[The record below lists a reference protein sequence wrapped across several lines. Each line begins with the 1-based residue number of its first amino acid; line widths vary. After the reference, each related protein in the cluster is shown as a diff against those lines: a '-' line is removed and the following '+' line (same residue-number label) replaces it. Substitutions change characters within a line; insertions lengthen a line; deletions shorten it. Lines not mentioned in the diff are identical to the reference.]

1 MPQQD
6 QTIAA
11 IREAVR
17 LSPDSIPLRQ
27 HLAELL
33 VQQGDYPAAEQEY
46 RQALMLAPEDIN
58 IKLGLAEVFFI
69 QEKTSAALVI
79 IEELTSKEEPAPAAL
94 MLLSRL
100 YLRSGDEQQAAAAYS
115 RAVKSD
121 PTLFDAELEV
131 RFQPFLEAEKA
142 EDEARKLKI
151 PLGGEA
157 PPPSPD
163 TDLERPDMS
172 FKDVGGMEKLKE
184 EIRMKI
190 IHPLE
195 HPEIYQAYG
204 KKVGGGILMYG
215 PPGCGKTYLARAT
228 AGEVNAN
235 FLAVGLHDVL
245 NMYIGQSENNLHE
258 LFEMARD
265 NQPCVL
271 FFDEVDALGA
281 SRSDLRHSAGR
292 QLINQFLSE
301 MDGVS
306 ASNEG
311 VLILAAT
318 NAPWHLDSAFRRP
331 GRFDRIIFVPPPD
344 AEAREGIL
352 KIMLKDKPTD
362 DIQYAKIAKKTEN
375 FSGADLKAI
384 VDIAVENK
392 LEAAMKAGRPSP
404 LETKDLMNALK
415 QLRPTTKEW
424 FSTARNYALYSNQSG
439 IYDDILAYL
448 KIK

>member
-46 RQALMLAPEDIN
+46 RQALMLAPEAIN

-79 IEELTSKEEPAPAAL
+79 VEELTSKDEPAPAAL

-131 RFQPFLEAEKA
+131 RFQPFLETEKE

-157 PPPSPD
+157 PPSPD
-163 TDLERPDMS
+163 ADLERPDMS
-172 FKDVGGMEKLKE
+172 FKDVGGMERLKE

-204 KKVGGGILMYG
+204 KKIGGGILMYG

-258 LFEMARD
+258 LFEMARE

-292 QLINQFLSE
+292 QLINQFLAE

-404 LETKDLMNALK
+404 LETKDLLNALK
-415 QLRPTTKEW
+415 KLRPTTKEW

-439 IYDDILAYL
+439 IYDDILSYL

>member
-17 LSPDSIPLRQ
+17 LSPESIPLRQ

-33 VQQGDYPAAEQEY
+33 IQQGDYPAAEQEY

-79 IEELTSKEEPAPAAL
+79 VEELTSKDEPAPAAL

-131 RFQPFLEAEKA
+131 RFQPFLEAEKEA
-142 EDEARKLKI
+142 DEARKLKI

-157 PPPSPD
+157 PSSPD
-163 TDLERPDMS
+163 ADLERPDMS

-258 LFEMARD
+258 LFEMARE

-404 LETKDLMNALK
+404 LETKDLLNALK
-415 QLRPTTKEW
+415 KLRPTTKEW